1 MICVQVLFENGNE
14 IVTDFNGTFEDA
26 SKYYVGKIFQFGDT
40 DQYPEDYLV
49 KCISVK
55 ELKEN

>member
-14 IVTDFNGTFEDA
+14 IVTDFNGNFDDA
-26 SKYYVGKIFQFGDT
+26 SNYYVGKRFQFGDT
-40 DQYPEDYLV
+40 DQHPEDYLV
-49 KCISVK
+49 KCIAIK

>member
-26 SKYYVGKIFQFGDT
+26 SKYYVGKIFQFGDN

-49 KCISVK
+49 KCIAIK
-55 ELKEN
+55 EMKEN